1 MAGNPTRQEYAM
13 KVMLVGATG
22 LVGGQVLQKLLD
34 DVRCNAVVAPTRRA
48 LDLAN
53 PALLNPVVD
62 FEQLPVEA
70 DWWAVDAVICA
81 LGSTI
86 KQAGSRERF
95 ARIDHD
101 YPLRVAEQARARGA
115 HAFVLNSAM
124 GADVGSRIFYN
135 QVKGR
140 LEQDLRGLGY
150 PSLTLVRPGLIGGE
164 RKERRTG
171 EHLAS
176 LVLGTLGPILP
187 RAWRINPA
195 ERIAAAMVEAALAP
209 RPGVHVIASAEL
221 A

>member
-1 MAGNPTRQEYAM
+1 M

-22 LVGGQVLQKLLD
+22 LVGGQVLQQLLD
-34 DVRCNAVVAPTRRA
+34 DPRCDTVVAPTRRA
-48 LDLAN
+48 LALAD
-53 PALLNPVVD
+53 PALHNPVVD
-62 FEQLPVEA
+62 FDRLPVDA
-70 DWWAVDAVICA
+70 SWWAVDAVICA

-86 KQAGSRERF
+86 KQAGSREVF

-101 YPLRVAEQARARGA
+101 YPLQVATLAQAHGA

-124 GADVGSRIFYN
+124 GADADSRIFYN

-140 LEQDLRGLGY
+140 LEQDMRGLSY

-164 RKERRTG
+164 RAERRTG

-176 LVLGTLGPILP
+176 VVLGALGPVLP
-187 RAWRINPA
+187 KAWRINPA
-195 ERIAAAMVEAALAP
+195 ENIAAAMVEAALAP
-209 RPGVHVIASAEL
+209 RAGVHIVSSSDL

>member
-1 MAGNPTRQEYAM
+1 M

-22 LVGGQVLQKLLD
+22 LVGGQVLQQLLD
-34 DVRCNAVVAPTRRA
+34 DPRCDAVVAPTRRA
-48 LDLAN
+48 LALAD
-53 PALLNPVVD
+53 PALHNPVVD
-62 FEQLPVEA
+62 FDRLPVDA
-70 DWWAVDAVICA
+70 SWWAVDAVICA

-86 KQAGSRERF
+86 RQAGSREVF

-101 YPLRVAEQARARGA
+101 YPLQVATLAQAHGA

-124 GADVGSRIFYN
+124 GADADSRIFYN

-150 PSLTLVRPGLIGGE
+150 PSLTLVRPGLIGGD
-164 RKERRTG
+164 RAERRTG

-176 LVLGTLGPILP
+176 LVLGALGPVLP
-187 RAWRINPA
+187 KAWRINPA
-195 ERIAAAMVEAALAP
+195 ENIAAAMVEAALVP
-209 RPGVHVIASAEL
+209 RAGVHIVSSSDL

>member
-1 MAGNPTRQEYAM
+1 M

-22 LVGGQVLQKLLD
+22 LVGGQVLQQLLD
-34 DVRCNAVVAPTRRA
+34 DPRCGAVVAPTRRA
-48 LDLAN
+48 LALSE
-53 PALLNPVVD
+53 PALHNPVVD
-62 FEQLPVEA
+62 FDRLPVDA
-70 DWWAVDAVICA
+70 TWWAVDAVICA

-86 KQAGSRERF
+86 KQAGSREVF

-101 YPLRVAEQARARGA
+101 YPLQVATLAQAHGA

-124 GADVGSRIFYN
+124 GADADSRIFYN

-150 PSLTLVRPGLIGGE
+150 PSLTLVRPGLIGGD
-164 RKERRTG
+164 RVERRTG

-176 LVLGTLGPILP
+176 LVLGTLGPVLP
-187 RAWRINPA
+187 KAWRINPA
-195 ERIAAAMVEAALAP
+195 ENIAAAMVEAALVP
-209 RPGVHVIASAEL
+209 RAGVHIVSSSDL